1 MSTAA
6 RSLAPRVGRSAAP
19 RARLT
24 VVQGAPM
31 RRSAT
36 GFSLICGALLA
47 FGLIALL
54 LLNTAR
60 AEQSFALSSLQ
71 NSQTTLADNEEQ
83 LRGELSSVSAPQQV
97 ALAAQAQGMVQAG
110 EVTYVRASDRKVL
123 GVAGRSAAT
132 DPFTVGTLPDTPA
145 SAVADKAVAA
155 SSGAVLIQAPES
167 KPTTDEKATGN
178 TTESSAGT
186 SGKDDEKKKKDDK
199 PADDTSKAKSQH
211 EQSQQQSSP
220 KSKAASSENSAPAS
234 AEKKSEQ
241 PPGARDSEASA
252 N

>member
-47 FGLIALL
+47 LGLIALL

-123 GVAGRSAAT
+123 GVAGRSAAA

-186 SGKDDEKKKKDDK
+186 SGKDDEKKKDDK
-199 PADDTSKAKSQH
+199 PADDRSKAKSQH
-211 EQSQQQSSP
+211 KKSQQQSSP

-234 AEKKSEQ
+234 ADKKSEQ
-241 PPGARDSEASA
+241 PSGARDSEASA